1 MVVIDP
7 NDVIDLPDRDSTD
20 YEFWKWAI
28 GIDDNLFLS
37 MDVKYYR
44 LVNSIFSRHKEYSFS
59 TGRKEAVYN
68 VGSDGQLPQVAV
80 LVFEGVHDYL
90 ALLPYHTWRL
100 GGTCGTVLQS
110 LEQTIPAW
118 CQPFMVHYDDLGTAM
133 LSLTSVLKARKGS
146 YRNPT
151 TGVVLEGWR
160 PRTTAEAQIQ
170 ATVAKNHRLNRVVQ
184 QSVNA
189 VTSFWSKLESAGG
202 KIIWNP
208 VAPFFFDFS
217 CHFPGL
223 TAPLDVEHKCS
234 NQSPKAAA
242 RSLWNRHARKSP
254 FHPRHIWHVIVIE
267 CKKGIICFTRD
278 EIRKAPNQDAYEK
291 LAASHVFTD
300 FAKLASHIVS
310 HEAAARQAV
319 QEVIQELRPSDLSL
333 GYNVSRAQASLRTMH
348 KIPSTKDPLMRYE
361 VESRSRLVPS
371 WFATQ
376 MNNYCCAA
384 RYGIVYALDA
394 GHKWGNHIF
403 VHHEWQEHETKAF
416 RQTGAMPFPVYAR
429 EVRDRRCLVLNCT
442 DMAPR
447 RNAKGLD
454 MPLLEAYPIH
464 WPKPCKDSPKHI
476 LIATAFGRGLSENP
490 SARGSRYYV
499 IPSGFTNMHD
509 QGVFLEKTAIARRRF
524 GKHLHRPFQPED
536 SLLHTM
542 KVPIPV
548 GKRLLKPE
556 IDQLDIAHLEMGLF
570 DGTLYNALYRILQGE
585 QVVDMGCSLSP
596 TKGRKAL
603 QLKNTADYI
612 STVSA
617 VLQAVWDYGGMSTLS
632 VFPEMC

>member
-1 MVVIDP
+1 MSLRPLIRSTYVSRVDEALAEAEGIAVMRRSSVLIRAYESAPHDFVVVIDP

-429 EVRDRRCLVLNCT
+429 E
-442 DMAPR
+442 
-447 RNAKGLD
+447 
-454 MPLLEAYPIH
+454 
-464 WPKPCKDSPKHI
+464 
-476 LIATAFGRGLSENP
+476 
-490 SARGSRYYV
+490 
-499 IPSGFTNMHD
+499 
-509 QGVFLEKTAIARRRF
+509 
-524 GKHLHRPFQPED
+524 PED

-617 VLQAVWDYGGMSTLS
+617 VLQAVWDYGVTTTRKFKARGKGKRKARGKAYDLTNHAGSARQAKHLRRI
-632 VFPEMC
+632 